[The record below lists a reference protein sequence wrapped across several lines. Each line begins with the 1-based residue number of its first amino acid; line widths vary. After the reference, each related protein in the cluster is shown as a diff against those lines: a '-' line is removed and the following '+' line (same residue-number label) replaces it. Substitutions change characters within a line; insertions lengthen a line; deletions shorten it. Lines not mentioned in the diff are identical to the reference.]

1 MLIIIPLGDSFICE
15 ISGIGVLIIIPL
27 VDSFICEISG
37 IGVLII
43 IPLVDSFICEISG
56 IGVRIIPHIDSFI
69 RISHS
74 LKYIFHAD
82 SYVVYSL

>member
-1 MLIIIPLGDSFICE
+1 M
-15 ISGIGVLIIIPL
+15 LIIIPL
-27 VDSFICEISG
+27 VDSFICEVSG

-43 IPLVDSFICEISG
+43 ILLVDSFICEISG

-69 RISHS
+69 GIFHS

-82 SYVVYSL
+82 SYVEYGL